1 MEPTAGL
8 CVRAAWR
15 CGEGGL
21 REVLRLVAADSESG
35 AGSGETALRTETV
48 TLERPETNAVET
60 LCILYLQ
67 CAEQLAEI
75 TFVEVVS
82 EAKTMEVYAE
92 EEYCGTCQG
101 QRLDNPQKNSGHK
114 QVIMFKKYFKLDFP
128 SSSCELKL
136 LSLGGKEK
144 IQIGEIVL
152 GIRRASVDIFR
163 GISPLGKNINLQRV
177 QTMMDSM
184 GTKLS
189 PGAQQLLNMVQF
201 QQKHNQAAI
210 GGLFQGMLGAKNLA
224 EIGKAV
230 GSSQITAQSK
240 ERITAHESI
249 ETNSIAISRLEET
262 KDPEEIIVSNGECAE
277 KTGASNL
284 ATGINNTK
292 TVCVSEANTMDA
304 DEQKFARGDMQEA
317 ASTYL
322 CKQNNGEQNTI
333 SSEMLPFLR
342 NLTSQVNDLR
352 IGEKTKTVK
361 NDPTTEDGMN
371 SRLHQQTF
379 CFELEKHI
387 TEHMESVEKR
397 LKDYIDHRLTILQDD
412 LDKKFVSLTKLI
424 ENITVNRTVTKS
436 FECGAVLTNGG
447 L

>member
-1 MEPTAGL
+1 MEPTPGL
-8 CVRAAWR
+8 CVRAAWQ

-21 REVLRLVAADSESG
+21 RKVLRLVAADSESG
-35 AGSGETALRTETV
+35 GGSGESALRTETV
-48 TLERPETNAVET
+48 TLERPETNTVET
-60 LCILYLQ
+60 PCILYLQ

-75 TFVEVVS
+75 IFVEVVS
-82 EAKTMEVYAE
+82 EAKTMEVYTE

-101 QRLDNPQKNSGHK
+101 QRVDNPQKNSGHH
-114 QVIMFKKYFKLDFP
+114 VIMFKKYLKLDFP

-152 GIRRASVDIFR
+152 GIRRASVNISR
-163 GISPLGKNINLQRV
+163 GISPLGNNINLQRV

-201 QQKHNQAAI
+201 QQKHSRATL
-210 GGLFQGMLGAKNLA
+210 GGLFQGMFGTQTLA

-240 ERITAHESI
+240 DGVSAHECI

-262 KDPEEIIVSNGECAE
+262 KEPEEIIVSNGECAE
-277 KTGASNL
+277 KTGALNL
-284 ATGINNTK
+284 ATGINNT
-292 TVCVSEANTMDA
+292 VCVSEANTKDA
-304 DEQKFARGDMQEA
+304 GEQKFARGDMREA
-317 ASTYL
+317 VSTYL

-342 NLTSQVNDLR
+342 NLSSQVNDLR
-352 IGEKTKTVK
+352 IGEKSKTFK
-361 NDPTTEDGMN
+361 NYPTTEDGMN

-387 TEHMESVEKR
+387 TEHMESVENR
-397 LKDYIDHRLTILQDD
+397 LKDYIDHRLNILQDD